1 MQREVY
7 LSIKLSTFPEECK
20 IAKLKPIFKK
30 GARKDAKNYRPI
42 SLLPL
47 LSKIIKKPIH
57 FQIEDFLNKKKLI
70 YMYQSGFRA
79 NHSTD
84 LCLAQLIDFVAT
96 GMDKQMHTSMILV
109 DLQKAF
115 DTLGHGVL
123 LEKMKYFG
131 FRAPVIKWF
140 ESYLSSITFLACI
153 DVFSEAGTLK
163 YGVPQGSILGP
174 LLFLL
179 YVNDLPQLLSDAGSH
194 LYADDTCIFSQHEH
208 V

>member
-1 MQREVY
+1 MLALPLGNIIN

-30 GARKDAKNYRPI
+30 CARTDPKNYCPI
-42 SLLPL
+42 SFLPQV
-47 LSKIIKKPIH
+47 SKVIKKSIH
-57 FQIEDFLNKKKLI
+57 FQIEDFLNKKKL
-70 YMYQSGFRA
+70 MYQSGFRM

-96 GMDKQMHTSMILV
+96 GMDKQMHTGMILV

-115 DTLGHGVL
+115 DTLDHGVL

-140 ESYLSSITFLACI
+140 ESYLSNRTFLVCI
-153 DVFSEAGTLK
+153 D
-163 YGVPQGSILGP
+163 
-174 LLFLL
+174 
-179 YVNDLPQLLSDAGSH
+179 N
-194 LYADDTCIFSQHEH
+194 IFF
-208 V
+208 